1 MTVVAVYS
9 KPFGGIAGRVR
20 VFPDILA
27 SVDKTLRKDK
37 GTILIDYLV
46 THIGDRVV
54 VLLTYADDME
64 EAVANV
70 LWSAF
75 IEAESIAKT
84 RNLADTS
91 GRPAYCQLKFEERCA
106 ESFILCLAGSDDAK
120 FWDFLQVPE
129 SQAASAP
136 SVLLCRT
143 EGLFCTTP
151 EFLELFAI
159 KETNAKGICP
169 VSLCD
174 SSVVRTKV
182 TPVVALGFSLGK
194 GVLTGPLDLFDNPV
208 FDGAR
213 RRASDL

>member
-27 SVDKTLRKDK
+27 SVDKALRKEK
-37 GTILIDYLV
+37 GTTLTDYVV
-46 THIGDRVV
+46 THIGDRVI
-54 VLLTYADDME
+54 VLLTYKEEME
-64 EAVANV
+64 EAAANV
-70 LWSAF
+70 LWSVF
-75 IEAESIAKT
+75 VEAEAIAKT
-84 RNLADTS
+84 RNLAD
-91 GRPAYCQLKFEERCA
+91 GAARPAYCQLTFDERPA
-106 ESFILCLAGSDDAK
+106 ESFVLCLAGSDDAK
-120 FWDFLQVPE
+120 FWDFLHVPE
-129 SQAASAP
+129 TQAASAA

-151 EFLELFAI
+151 EFLELFAA
-159 KETNAKGICP
+159 KEANANGVCP

-174 SSVVRTKV
+174 SSVVRIKV

-194 GVLTGPLDLFDNPV
+194 GILTGPLDLFDNPV